1 MDIGGRKMRKPKI
14 IMSHP
19 RMDDK
24 ELYERTLAV
33 IDSQYKIYLRKG
45 NIFKNQEVK

>member
-1 MDIGGRKMRKPKI
+1 MKHGHWGTSDEKTTDIG
-14 IMSHP
+14 
-19 RMDDK
+19 MDDK

-45 NIFKNQEVK
+45 NILEFK

>member
-1 MDIGGRKMRKPKI
+1 
-14 IMSHP
+14 
-19 RMDDK
+19 MDDK

-45 NIFKNQEVK
+45 NILGGTK

>member
-1 MDIGGRKMRKPKI
+1 MRKPK

-45 NIFKNQEVK
+45 NILGGTK